1 MILSTISGG
10 GTNVIL
16 VPALILIFNLSPGNA
31 IGTSFL
37 ALTFGSLVATIRF
50 SQMGKVDFR
59 WGLMLSAISIPG
71 VVLGSFLTSFVQG
84 VLFNTL
90 LGITVIVMAAIVFL
104 RTLDLRKK
112 HASAPATPAPDPID
126 SNSYRVRSKT
136 AILTL
141 LPVGIFIGMFGVGGG
156 LLLMPIMLY
165 IGFPILVA
173 LGTMRLIGLAVSFA
187 ALMTRL
193 SFAQVNFEFGL
204 GLAIGTIMG
213 GLLGA
218 KVGLTVNTKDLE
230 RLASIILII
239 LGLSLVVEGL
249 F

>member
-16 VPALILIFNLSPGNA
+16 VPVLILIFNLSPGSA

-50 SQMGKVDFR
+50 SQMGKVDIR
-59 WGLMLSAISIPG
+59 WGLALSAISIPG
-71 VVLGSFLTSFVQG
+71 IVLGSFLTSFVQG

-90 LGITVIVMAAIVFL
+90 LGVIVTVMAGMVFL
-104 RTLDLRKK
+104 RTLGLRNG
-112 HASAPATPAPDPID
+112 HSDSAGNPAPGPAD
-126 SNSYRVRSKT
+126 SNSYRVRSK
-136 AILTL
+136 ASALTL

-173 LGTMRLIGLAVSFA
+173 LGTIRLMGLVISIAS
-187 ALMTRL
+187 LMTRL
-193 SFAQVNFEFGL
+193 TFAQVNFEFGL
-204 GLAIGTIMG
+204 GLAAGTVVG

-218 KVGLTVNTKDLE
+218 KVGLTAKTKDLE

>member
-1 MILSTISGG
+1 M
-10 GTNVIL
+10 IL
-16 VPALILIFNLSPGNA
+16 VPALILIFNLPPGGA
-31 IGTSFL
+31 IGTSFF
-37 ALTFGSLVATIRF
+37 ALVFGSLVATIRF

-59 WGLMLSAISIPG
+59 WGLVLSAIAIPG

-90 LGITVIVMAAIVFL
+90 LGITVIVMAAMVFL
-104 RTLDLRKK
+104 RTLDMWNR
-112 HASAPATPAPDPID
+112 HQVSPGNPAPVSVDA
-126 SNSYRVRSKT
+126 NAYRVRSKI
-136 AILTL
+136 AVLTL

-173 LGTMRLIGLAVSFA
+173 LGTMRLIGLVISGA

-193 SFAQVNFEFGL
+193 SFAQVNFELGL
-204 GLAIGTIMG
+204 GLAAGTIIG

-218 KVGLTVNTKDLE
+218 KVGLTAKTRDLE
-230 RLASIILII
+230 RLASIILIV
-239 LGLSLVVEGL
+239 LGLSLVVEG
-249 F
+249 FF